1 MSRQSQFVAELESLG
16 YVFDRRNSKGS
27 LFYIHEGTGA
37 ELRTGQNVS
46 DSEQKN
52 LVKKARQRIGIAT
65 CDNKRDPSKIKDREQ
80 ALREREKATRDRE
93 LALRNLTL
101 SQKSGDEIAAAR
113 DQQIFEDADRR
124 FRYYDQMM
132 RSARS

>member
-1 MSRQSQFVAELESLG
+1 MSRQAKMATELESLG
-16 YVFDRRNSKGS
+16 YVFDRCNSKGA
-27 LFYIHEGTGA
+27 LFYIHERTGA
-37 ELRTGQNVS
+37 ELRTGQNPS
-46 DSEQKN
+46 DSEQKT
-52 LVKKARQRIGIAT
+52 LLKKARQRIGIAT